1 MRIFVTGATGFIGA
15 HFVERA
21 LGAGHS
27 LTGLYRSDGPRHRAC
42 IAHLRDRG
50 AHLQRGDILDVG
62 SFADAMNGADCV
74 CHFAAA
80 FREPGA
86 DEVLFSRS
94 NIAGTANVAR
104 AAAVRRVRRF
114 VLCSTAGIYGQR
126 VDGVIDE
133 SRPAQPWNSYE
144 RSKLAAEAEARSAAA
159 SSAME
164 YVILR
169 PSAVYGPRDERL
181 LKLFRSVAKGRFPLF
196 GRGEGRRH
204 MIYVSD
210 LAEAFLRACT
220 APSAANQELIVAG
233 PKAVPLRSMLETLAQ
248 AANRNAFG
256 PQLPLKPMLA
266 LAAVVE
272 DVCLMLKV
280 KPPIYRRRMDF
291 YLNDAAFDSRRAQKT
306 LGWRPEVDL
315 AEGLAATLRSLDE
328 EAGRPALTHAWILM
342 SLLAMM
348 APELE
353 HHSDLDVI
361 VRTGA
366 YMGKTLW

>member
-21 LGAGHS
+21 LAAGHGVV
-27 LTGLYRSDGPRHRAC
+27 GLYRSEGPRHRAC
-42 IAHLRDRG
+42 IAHLRDCG
-50 AHLQRGDILDVG
+50 AQLHHGDILDVA
-62 SFADAMNGADCV
+62 SFADALSGADCV

-86 DEVLFSRS
+86 DEGLFNRI
-94 NIAGTANVAR
+94 NVEGTANVVR
-104 AAAVRRVRRF
+104 ASVAQRVRRF
-114 VLCSTAGIYGQR
+114 VHCGTAGVYGQR

-133 SRPAQPWNSYE
+133 NTPTRPWNSYE
-144 RSKLAAEAEARSAAA
+144 RSKLAAEAEVRSTAGAA
-159 SSAME
+159 AME

-196 GRGEGRRH
+196 GSGEGRRH

-210 LAEAFLRACT
+210 LAEAFLRACS
-220 APSAANQELIVAG
+220 APSAANQALIVAG
-233 PKAVPLRSMLETLAQ
+233 PKAVPLRSLLETLAQ
-248 AANRNAFG
+248 AANRDAFG

-272 DVCLMLKV
+272 DVCAVLKV

-291 YLNDAAFDSRRAQKT
+291 YLNDAAFDSRRAQKM

-315 AEGLAATLRSLDE
+315 AEGLAATLRALHE
-328 EAGRPALTHAWILM
+328 EEGRPALTHAWIVM
-342 SLLAMM
+342 SLLAVM
-348 APELE
+348 APDWE
-353 HHSDLDVI
+353 HHADLDAGNHAGVYAG
-361 VRTGA
+361 T
-366 YMGKTLW
+366 KTR